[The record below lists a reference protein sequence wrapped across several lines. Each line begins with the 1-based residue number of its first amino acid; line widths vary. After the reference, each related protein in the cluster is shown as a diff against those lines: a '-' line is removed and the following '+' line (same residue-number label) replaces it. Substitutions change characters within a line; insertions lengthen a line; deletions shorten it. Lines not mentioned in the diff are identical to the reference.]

1 MHPPSSSSGSSKLLS
16 ILPNRLNVCR
26 WGGEI
31 FKVDLDVARKSQTI
45 RDMMDSLGIE
55 QDSTNEEAIP
65 LPNKEITGKIFKN

>member
-1 MHPPSSSSGSSKLLS
+1 MNQITFKTDD
-16 ILPNRLNVCR
+16 
-26 WGGEI
+26 GEI

-65 LPNKEITGKIFKN
+65 LPNKEITGKFFQKLVFLNLL